1 MVYQLQLYYSYKV
14 GTVATYL
21 FTGNDTW
28 KANKFKSFWQCQWM
42 SGAAEF
48 LKMLRN
54 GFNLMSKFIRRR
66 FDKRQLD
73 KQRCD
78 KRWNLFADDSTNGDS
93 TNDNWTKYYVS
104 KSNSTNS
111 RRSTNCRHIEN
122 VFLLTKCRSTNCRSI
137 RDLHYK
143 PKLAVIQL
151 PCNKYSL
158 F

>member
-28 KANKFKSFWQCQWM
+28 KAKKFKSFWQFQWM

-78 KRWNLFADDSTNGDS
+78 KRWNLFANDS

-151 PCNKYSL
+151 P
-158 F
+158 

>member
-28 KANKFKSFWQCQWM
+28 KAKKFKSFWQCQWM

-78 KRWNLFADDSTNGDS
+78 KRWNLFANDS

-122 VFLLTKCRSTNCRSI
+122 VFLLTKCRSTKCRSI
-137 RDLHYK
+137 RDLHFK

-151 PCNKYSL
+151 P
-158 F
+158 